1 MKKESSTNLQKYSGI
16 AEQMVKMSSDCPEI
30 TKMIL
35 DIIYGDEGE
44 GNRISTISQTAQR
57 LRNPGQKRLRKA
69 CTYIKKDLNEEEKEI
84 FDKVIK
90 AMNTKS
96 ITVNML
102 NLAFAVILLY
112 VCFTILPLWA
122 AISLIG
128 IKLAIPIAELV
139 KYIII
144 AKKLIKDDKDANKK
158 ILSIRLK
165 LANLK
170 K

>member
-1 MKKESSTNLQKYSGI
+1 MLVDISDIKKE
-16 AEQMVKMSSDCPEI
+16 
-30 TKMIL
+30 
-35 DIIYGDEGE
+35 
-44 GNRISTISQTAQR
+44 
-57 LRNPGQKRLRKA
+57 
-69 CTYIKKDLNEEEKEI
+69 LNEEEKEI

-165 LANLK
+165 IANLGK
-170 K
+170 

>member
-1 MKKESSTNLQKYSGI
+1 MLVDI
-16 AEQMVKMSSDCPEI
+16 SD
-30 TKMIL
+30 
-35 DIIYGDEGE
+35 
-44 GNRISTISQTAQR
+44 
-57 LRNPGQKRLRKA
+57 
-69 CTYIKKDLNEEEKEI
+69 IKKDLNEEEKEI

-90 AMNTKS
+90 AMNAKS
-96 ITVNML
+96 VTVSIL
-102 NLAFAVILLY
+102 NLAFWAILLY
-112 VCFTILPLWA
+112 VCFSFLPLWA

-128 IKLAIPIAELV
+128 IKLAIPVAKVI

-144 AKKLIKDDKDANKK
+144 AKKLIKDDKYANKK